1 MNAWKFCLAAVLFS
15 GVQTVSVASIDF
27 GEKNPPA
34 KPSMVTPEMMA
45 KYAITKQSLDKK
57 PNCNDVTVP
66 LLQAY
71 CERPILNTL
80 DGQIRKLMVEL
91 ATKQS
96 PYNVDLQKDQQSWL
110 SRHDT
115 CMKDKDLK
123 MCLELSYM
131 ERLSQI
137 QAQFEL
143 VPKEGPIHYQ
153 CGTDKQDA
161 WLTFYATIL
170 PTVIVKYNGQVRS
183 AFMGPLSRG
192 VKYTSHELTVI
203 ERKKAATI
211 SWDDKTLECQQLS
224 N

>member
-96 PYNVDLQKDQQSWL
+96 PYHVDLQKDQQSWL
-110 SRHDT
+110 SRHDM

-131 ERLSQI
+131 ERLSQL